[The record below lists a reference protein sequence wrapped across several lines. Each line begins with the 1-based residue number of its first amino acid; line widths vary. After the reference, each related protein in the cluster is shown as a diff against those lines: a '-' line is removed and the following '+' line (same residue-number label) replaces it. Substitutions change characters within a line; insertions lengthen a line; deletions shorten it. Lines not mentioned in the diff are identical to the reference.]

1 MNSTRAAQT
10 IIQPLWPGPGIRFP
24 DGGATLVMYAS
35 RSLTRAS
42 RSGVAPSAAIA
53 GEATRNM
60 IAANNHD
67 HIKFYSF
74 RASGDDTFRGYD
86 FCPEPDRFARA
97 QGALVNVRRC
107 YVTVSELFR
116 RSVLLVLV
124 VDQALN
130 LSLWGRFREPDLVEV
145 SGMTHA

>member
-10 IIQPLWPGPGIRFP
+10 INQLLWPGPGIRFP

-42 RSGVAPSAAIA
+42 KSGVAPSAAIT

-97 QGALVNVRRC
+97 QSALDYVPRC
-107 YVTVSELFR
+107 YVNVSELFR
-116 RSVLLVLV
+116 MSVLLIRGW
-124 VDQALN
+124 DQARN
-130 LSLWGRFREPDLVEV
+130 LSLVGPLRGPDVV
-145 SGMTHA
+145 